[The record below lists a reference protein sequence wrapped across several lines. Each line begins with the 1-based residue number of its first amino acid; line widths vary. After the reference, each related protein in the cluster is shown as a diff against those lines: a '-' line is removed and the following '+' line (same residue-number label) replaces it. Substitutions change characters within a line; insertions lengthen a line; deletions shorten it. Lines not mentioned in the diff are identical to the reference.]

1 MSNVNKLCDY
11 LAGSE
16 KNMVFLKIE
25 SSESQGVSFKNY
37 NFHRFTSHLRSL
49 KISSIEIM
57 VKPSFVRAN
66 DIHFDE
72 NLGLG
77 SKFPSCEENL
87 FVYQALK
94 TGDSKSEFYD
104 VPVARHTLN
113 LQSRDIDFH
122 GRYAAQGYLVRG

>member
-1 MSNVNKLCDY
+1 
-11 LAGSE
+11 
-16 KNMVFLKIE
+16 
-25 SSESQGVSFKNY
+25 
-37 NFHRFTSHLRSL
+37 
-49 KISSIEIM
+49 M

-122 GRYAAQGYLVRG
+122 GRYAAQGYLVRRLEGVDRYIAFIVFFIKSVIFKRNKYMKYFMRGFRS